1 MKYLEINH
9 SGYID
14 TKSGKHMAYDL
25 IDGRITIHANEYI
38 PDLENT
44 KIVVASG
51 FEEKQFLFY
60 TRLPIN
66 LTENIWYV

>member
-1 MKYLEINH
+1 MKYSEINH

-14 TKSGKHMAYDL
+14 TKSDKHMAYDL

-51 FEEKQFLFY
+51 FDGRQFLFY
-60 TRLPIN
+60 TC
-66 LTENIWYV
+66 

>member
-51 FEEKQFLFY
+51 FEEKQFFLYKITNQF
-60 TRLPIN
+60 N
-66 LTENIWYV
+66 